1 MVRPI
6 AMSTSDK
13 GRALLT
19 QWEDKRALS
28 YRDSGGKLTI
38 GVGHLLTKS
47 ERASGKILIAGRYV
61 KYSGGLSDTLIDK
74 LLSADLRARE
84 TVIGDSVEVELNQ
97 DQYDALVSFVFNVG
111 RSAFKTSKL
120 LRLLNA
126 GDYESVPDQLR
137 RWKYDDG
144 KVNQG
149 LVNRRENEVKLWE
162 GRI

>member
-61 KYSGGLSDTLIDK
+61 KYSGEIG
-74 LLSADLRARE
+74 RAH
-84 TVIGDSVEVELNQ
+84 V
-97 DQYDALVSFVFNVG
+97 
-111 RSAFKTSKL
+111 
-120 LRLLNA
+120 
-126 GDYESVPDQLR
+126 
-137 RWKYDDG
+137 
-144 KVNQG
+144 
-149 LVNRRENEVKLWE
+149 
-162 GRI
+162 